1 MKTFKKDHLP
11 ETIQHNGETYT
22 YNRNLT
28 VGWERNNT
36 DLKFISREL
45 KKDNNR
51 KAVLVHVLAKNLRG
65 KLDIHNK
72 PYQPTKWIFS
82 T

>member
-11 ETIQHNGETYT
+11 ETIIHNGETYT

>member
-1 MKTFKKDHLP
+1 MFINDNV
-11 ETIQHNGETYT
+11 TISH
-22 YNRNLT
+22 NRNLT
-28 VGWERNNT
+28 VGWERNDT
-36 DLKFISREL
+36 DLKQISAEL
-45 KKDNNR
+45 KKQNR

>member
-36 DLKFISREL
+36 DLKHITREL

-51 KAVLVHVLAKNLRG
+51 KAIMVNVLAKNLRG